1 MHQLAS
7 SVKKLKK
14 VFEGSKELNGC
25 RVNYKKKA
33 LFTQTAVWPF
43 ALYSCDTTY
52 IVQKHFEKLRRAT
65 LNTLVG
71 HWHNASPLLACNFLS
86 KFLTDPFLYTLCQ
99 CVRIVRRLATVQ
111 RDVAVQTV
119 AFAVSHDGSR
129 PFGPA
134 SALRHYINQVGWHL
148 DVHGHVT
155 GPEHYGCNILDDS
168 IKKIVN
174 TFKAMWVYSLQHCLV
189 YGSQRYW

>member
-1 MHQLAS
+1 MPDAGPVAGKQ
-7 SVKKLKK
+7 KM
-14 VFEGSKELNGC
+14 
-25 RVNYKKKA
+25 
-33 LFTQTAVWPF
+33 
-43 ALYSCDTTY
+43 Y
-52 IVQKHFEKLRRAT
+52 IM
-65 LNTLVG
+65 
-71 HWHNASPLLACNFLS
+71 
-86 KFLTDPFLYTLCQ
+86 
-99 CVRIVRRLATVQ
+99 TVQ

-119 AFAVSHDGSR
+119 AFAASHDGSR

-134 SALRHYINQVGWHL
+134 SALRHYIDQVGWHL

-189 YGSQRYW
+189 YGTQRYW